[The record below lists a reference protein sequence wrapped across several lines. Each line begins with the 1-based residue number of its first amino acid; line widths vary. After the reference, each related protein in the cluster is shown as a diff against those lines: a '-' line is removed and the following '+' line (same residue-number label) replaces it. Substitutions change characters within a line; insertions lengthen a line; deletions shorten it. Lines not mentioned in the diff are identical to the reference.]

1 MVVVAAGTVATVAAG
16 TAVAITTGTV
26 VATLTTRGTLAA
38 LGLYVAFGLGLEG
51 THRQT
56 VLSGLLVDF
65 DKLHLYG
72 VAFMQA

>member
-51 THRQT
+51 THR
-56 VLSGLLVDF
+56 
-65 DKLHLYG
+65 HLP
-72 VAFMQA
+72 